1 MTRIRATKVEARRD
15 FQKSAGDLPWSGAPQ
30 NLKFEREDWALFRTV
45 EGLQQKA
52 GVERGKLRRL
62 ALKELADNALDEGG
76 KARVGILAVPAP
88 PRVASRHG
96 RPDDADAR

>member
-1 MTRIRATKVEARRD
+1 M
-15 FQKSAGDLPWSGAPQ
+15 
-30 NLKFEREDWALFRTV
+30 KFEREDWALFRTV

-76 KARVGILAVPAP
+76 QVRIGELPNGRGYFVQDGGKGIDGTPAEIARLFSI
-88 PRVASRHG
+88 SR
-96 RPDDADAR
+96 PLVSI